1 MPLLVNIFNL
11 QNYVNVSFHKHVCL
25 IMHVSAL
32 FGAFGEGTASCRTVP
47 TVGGHPSLCAH
58 NERAKSQKN
67 TLGLQDIRE

>member
-32 FGAFGEGTASCRTVP
+32 FGAFGEGTALCKT
-47 TVGGHPSLCAH
+47 GHPSLCAH
-58 NERAKSQKN
+58 NERAVLHAKSQKN